1 MGFNLTK
8 NGLDLAGWCV
18 CRRHFGRKILTF
30 QNGKKWLIEGRK
42 SRFRVVFDY
51 FEAHFR
57 LNLLRG
63 QGLLLEAYSHF
74 QQVMTKK

>member
-1 MGFNLTK
+1 VVCLLASFWTK
-8 NGLDLAGWCV
+8 NFNISKW
-18 CRRHFGRKILTF
+18 
-30 QNGKKWLIEGRK
+30 QKWLIEGRK
-42 SRFRVVFDY
+42 SQFRVVFDY